1 MPGEDSFP
9 LGMWTCVNLLV
20 RFSHG
25 FLWNWDS
32 PNFGGSKW
40 DDPMDVGWGGRS
52 TISGHPKMVLVYP
65 TWIPLYVV
73 YGSISMIS
81 LMCIFML
88 WYIVCIHHI
97 PIISPVYVIH
107 VFIPHCKRS
116 DSWLIVSNIPIT
128 CYIYIYIIC
137 IWCDIS
143 RSISIICYTSYI
155 HIISHYIL
163 YILYIYIPL
172 YIYIYI
178 LIISPMIS
186 PLYPHP
192 QDGRHLA
199 SPEIGELRRER
210 FRGQNFCA
218 RAMLMAWVGQK
229 LVGGDWNQQQ
239 IGI

>member
-1 MPGEDSFP
+1 
-9 LGMWTCVNLLV
+9 
-20 RFSHG
+20 
-25 FLWNWDS
+25 
-32 PNFGGSKW
+32 
-40 DDPMDVGWGGRS
+40 MDVGWGVDPPFRDTQKWCWS
-52 TISGHPKMVLVYP
+52 
-65 TWIPLYVV
+65 IPHEFHWMLYMDLSPWYLSYVFHV
-73 YGSISMIS
+73 MI
-81 LMCIFML
+81 
-88 WYIVCIHHI
+88 YVCIHHI

-107 VFIPHCKRS
+107 VFSPHYKRS

-128 CYIYIYIIC
+128 CYIYYIC
-137 IWCDIS
+137 IWYDIS
-143 RSISIICYTSYI
+143 RNISIICYTSYI

-163 YILYIYIPL
+163 YILYIYIYIPL

-210 FRGQNFCA
+210 FRGQNVCA

-229 LVGGDWNQQQ
+229 LVGGLASNK
-239 IGI
+239 

>member
-1 MPGEDSFP
+1 MLGEDSFP
-9 LGMWTCVNLLV
+9 LGMWSCVNLLV

-107 VFIPHCKRS
+107 VFIPHYKGS
-116 DSWLIVSNIPIT
+116 DSWLIVISNIPIT
-128 CYIYIYIIC
+128 CYVYILICIYIYI
-137 IWCDIS
+137 
-143 RSISIICYTSYI
+143 YTYYAFDMIYRLVSPLYVL
-155 HIISHYIL
+155 HYTYIL
-163 YILYIYIPL
+163 FHMISFTY
-172 YIYIYI
+172 YIYIYT
-178 LIISPMIS
+178 S
-186 PLYPHP
+186 YPP
-192 QDGRHLA
+192 WYPRCIPIPRTEGTLRALRSVSFGENGSLWAKFLA
-199 SPEIGELRRER
+199 R
-210 FRGQNFCA
+210 A
-218 RAMLMAWVGQK
+218 RAMLLAWVGQK
-229 LVGGDWNQQQ
+229 LVFN
-239 IGI
+239 GI